1 MSGVAAKIDVPKK
14 SIDVVGAKAIVEAVK
29 VNAALTT
36 VTFDLNSIGLDG
48 AKAINTGLQGQY
60 CRDYT

>member
-1 MSGVAAKIDVPKK
+1 MVKLDVPKN

-48 AKAINTGLQGQY
+48 AKAINTGLQGQ
-60 CRDYT
+60 